1 MTHGTRSLA
10 VLGVLTLSTVG
21 LVPAAWATDAGAE
34 LAQVA
39 QSGVGHPA
47 QSGEQRAPETSGVPA
62 AQESGITQGQSASSM
77 TGEGQL
83 SAPESRG
90 SQPSA
95 NVETTGG
102 VPASVAATPE
112 GAAGR
117 AVATAEDAAPNGAVV
132 DTPIPEIQAVGEGD
146 DSAMVGATVTTVGV
160 VTAAYPAGESGLAD
174 TLDGYTIQTPG
185 SGGAW
190 DEGRARSDA
199 LFIYVG
205 KSGQVPAVGTCVRVS
220 GTVGE
225 FPATTATSNPSSL
238 TQLAASGFTQVDG
251 CEAVAPTPVTGVPAD
266 GRAETYESML
276 LEPQGTWTITVIK
289 RF

>member
-10 VLGVLTLSTVG
+10 VLGVLSLSAVG

-47 QSGEQRAPETSGVPA
+47 QSGEQRAPETSGTPT
-62 AQESGITQGQSASSM
+62 AQGSGITQGQSASSM

-95 NVETTGG
+95 DVETTGG
-102 VPASVAATPE
+102 VSASAAATPE

-117 AVATAEDAAPNGAVV
+117 TVATAEDAALKGATV

-146 DSAMVGATVTTVGV
+146 DSAMEKLPLPQYSSNKSPCEPWVQSIAHSNILQF
-160 VTAAYPAGESGLAD
+160 TAALG
-174 TLDGYTIQTPG
+174 
-185 SGGAW
+185 W
-190 DEGRARSDA
+190 VK
-199 LFIYVG
+199 LF
-205 KSGQVPAVGTCVRVS
+205 S
-220 GTVGE
+220 
-225 FPATTATSNPSSL
+225 
-238 TQLAASGFTQVDG
+238 
-251 CEAVAPTPVTGVPAD
+251 
-266 GRAETYESML
+266 
-276 LEPQGTWTITVIK
+276 TW
-289 RF
+289 R